1 MNPELLRK
9 CLSGNA
15 SEEELEIY
23 EKWMEGEVDEPDA
36 EEFNNKDIPLQHEV
50 WAKISARNLKYDH
63 SQLYKNRIFKMAAAA
78 SLLAILS
85 FCVFQNRVSPAQ
97 FMVFHYDQSRPLM
110 EKEFDGLKIRL
121 GHNGKVKLAQQAND
135 PLDIS
140 FSGNMMLSNT
150 STADKEILILSKN
163 NDGQVWS
170 KKVNLRKGK
179 SYLLAHYLFKE
190 DELVMVENSNL
201 MNMPPA
207 LAINMKRDF
216 NL

>member
-23 EKWMEGEVDEPDA
+23 EKWMEGADDDLYA
-36 EEFNNKDIPLQHEV
+36 EELIPADMPSQSEV
-50 WAKISARNLKYDH
+50 WAKISAENLKHNH
-63 SQLYKNRIFKMAAAA
+63 SQLYKNRIFKMAVAA
-78 SLLAILS
+78 SLLAV
-85 FCVFQNRVSPAQ
+85 FCFFAFQHSISPDQ
-97 FMVFHYDQSRPLM
+97 YMVFHYDQSQPLM
-110 EKEFDGLKIRL
+110 EQEFDGLRIRL
-121 GHNGKVKLAQQAND
+121 GHNGTVKLALQAND
-135 PLDIS
+135 PLDMS
-140 FSGNMMLSNT
+140 FSGNMMVSNT
-150 STADKEILILSKN
+150 TTADKEILVLSKN

-179 SYLLAHYLFKE
+179 SYLLAHYLFKD
-190 DELVMVENSNL
+190 DELVIVENRNL
-201 MNMPPA
+201 MDMPPA